1 MFHLLRKKLIDTNF
15 KTPKPSQKREGDS
28 INANS
33 APAEQ
38 PANDNPPMTTRQS
51 LRQRKTKNTSNSTS

>member
-1 MFHLLRKKLIDTNF
+1 MTDESHKMFHLLRRKLIDTIF
-15 KTPKPSQKREGDS
+15 KTPKPSQKCDGDPLK
-28 INANS
+28 ANS

-51 LRQRKTKNTSNSTS
+51 LRQ